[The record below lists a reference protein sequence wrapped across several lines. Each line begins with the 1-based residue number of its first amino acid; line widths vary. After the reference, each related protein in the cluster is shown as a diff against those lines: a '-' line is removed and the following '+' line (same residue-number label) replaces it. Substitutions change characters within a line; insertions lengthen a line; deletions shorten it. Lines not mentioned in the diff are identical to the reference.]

1 MGKAAR
7 IAQRIAALMGLLL
20 LLGCDQAS
28 WYGTNITGAMP
39 PLQFSLTRAS
49 DGANVTARDYRGR
62 IVVLYFG
69 YTQCPDI
76 CPATLA
82 NIGEALQKLGAKAH
96 HVAVLFVTVDPN
108 RDSLALLEA
117 YVKAF
122 APQIDALRGS
132 GNALAAFARRYRV
145 AYSVSAGPPYQV
157 MHSDAVFIFDS
168 HGRARIVT
176 LSTDNTAALAQDMER
191 LLD

>member
-1 MGKAAR
+1 
-7 IAQRIAALMGLLL
+7 
-20 LLGCDQAS
+20 
-28 WYGTNITGAMP
+28 
-39 PLQFSLTRAS
+39 
-49 DGANVTARDYRGR
+49 
-62 IVVLYFG
+62 
-69 YTQCPDI
+69 
-76 CPATLA
+76 
-82 NIGEALQKLGAKAH
+82 LQKLGAKAH
-96 HVAVLFVTVDPN
+96 RVAVLFVTVDPN